1 MDNTTH
7 FFAQKK
13 FTKQILISKFV
24 IDSINTGYYLCY
36 YFRKCTPLP
45 PITITQIIVVCFSIF
60 NPRYHACIVFLHESD
75 LLMPVDFTW
84 IWFENT
90 NLSLQILHFITKVR
104 NECDLVLFVLQSFA
118 NQFPSLE
125 ILDLSNNLIATVEEM
140 VIFFLKKSTDLHF

>member
-1 MDNTTH
+1 
-7 FFAQKK
+7 
-13 FTKQILISKFV
+13 
-24 IDSINTGYYLCY
+24 
-36 YFRKCTPLP
+36 
-45 PITITQIIVVCFSIF
+45 
-60 NPRYHACIVFLHESD
+60 
-75 LLMPVDFTW
+75 MPVDFTW